1 MSIEERN
8 WVEEG
13 MRRGSGL
20 GERSYVRRAE
30 EKKWRSEVNGCN
42 F

>member
-30 EKKWRSEVNGCN
+30 EKK
-42 F
+42 